1 LLVLVL
7 ICFDLVE
14 LLGVEPFL
22 VLLYDMRFGVVIV
35 GGTSVRNSV
44 TFLNRGSILA
54 IRDRDSGAVFGL
66 DRLGLDVPS
75 TQML

>member
-1 LLVLVL
+1 MHPLQRLDFGELHGVAPILGLLD
-7 ICFDLVE
+7 DL
-14 LLGVEPFL
+14 
-22 VLLYDMRFGVVIV
+22 RFGGVLV

-44 TFLNRGSILA
+44 TFVDRGSILA